1 MGFTSPWHWI
11 IVAIV
16 LLILF
21 GGRGKIPSLMGD
33 VAKGIKSFKSN
44 MKDQKDEDTADAK
57 KIEAENAP
65 AASAMQDEQT
75 TAKS

>member
-1 MGFTSPWHWI
+1 MGTFSIWHW
-11 IVAIV
+11 VIV
-16 LLILF
+16 LVVVLVLF

-44 MKDQKDEDTADAK
+44 MKDENAASE
-57 KIEAENAP
+57 KIEET
-65 AASAMQDEQT
+65 STTTVREDE